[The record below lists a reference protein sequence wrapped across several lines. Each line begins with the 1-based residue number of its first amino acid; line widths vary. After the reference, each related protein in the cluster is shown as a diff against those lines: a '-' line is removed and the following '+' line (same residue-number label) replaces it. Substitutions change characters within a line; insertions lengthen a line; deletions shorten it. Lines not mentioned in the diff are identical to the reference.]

1 MSDTSEILRGADA
14 AWTLAIETLRA
25 KGHDEAADLLAGA
38 SKPALRLQLVER
50 CAPRGLP
57 RDWSEQLDT
66 GAAEVDAAMGD
77 ALRRLGGKP

>member
-25 KGHDEAADLLAGA
+25 EGLNEAADILAGA
-38 SKPALRLQLVER
+38 NMPALRLQLVER

-66 GAAEVDAAMGD
+66 GAAEVDAAMSD
-77 ALRRLGGKP
+77 ALRRLGAKP